1 MGDSRNVTDPDFP
14 EGASTPNEGI
24 QPNILAIFP
33 RKLREIKQ
41 KLERRVWGT
50 RAQHPLRSTLVK
62 NHSTIYVIYCCP
74 LIPDKELR
82 RSPIPLK
89 NLRKGVFKAHSYG
102 ISTTRTFFGICA
114 WIAMSLIIGNDDAN
128 NDDADTLFCLT
139 RFLSSVATS

>member
-1 MGDSRNVTDPDFP
+1 MCGAAHSNVLLEDIEGSRNLPMSSVHCTQSTTCNKRRVDDYRNVTDPDFP

-89 NLRKGVFKAHSYG
+89 ISEKG
-102 ISTTRTFFGICA
+102 C
-114 WIAMSLIIGNDDAN
+114 
-128 NDDADTLFCLT
+128 
-139 RFLSSVATS
+139 